1 MINNENTNNDKQ
13 ITKVGKIRFRS
24 IYVWASVFLFIVL
37 VKMFIFI
44 SNMSD
49 LNYRMLNYVIEK
61 NNNLNFSDA
70 DIFEHYGTVYFDF
83 ENCYSNYQDIVD
95 SFTEY
100 MEKHPDIYH
109 DDPPNTYLRFSHK
122 INHNH
127 SETFLE
133 FSNLWDGKKH
143 KTFEV
148 GELYEYCA
156 NYLHLNNNIKIT
168 CIKILYFDTRDLG
181 SKTEDILKVFDGIE
195 EFHIKG
201 SEDEKNTFIEIIN
214 KQFPGSKIFYN
225 GLEER
230 K

>member
-49 LNYRMLNYVIEK
+49 FNYRMLNYVIKK
-61 NNNLNFSDA
+61 NKNLNFSDA
-70 DIFEHYGTVYFDF
+70 DISEHYGTVYFDF

-109 DDPPNTYLRFSHK
+109 DDPPKTYLRFLHK

-156 NYLHLNNNIKIT
+156 NYLYLNNNIKIT
-168 CIKILYFDTRDLG
+168 CIKILCFDTRDLG
-181 SKTEDILKVFDGIE
+181 SKTENILKVFDGIE
-195 EFHIKG
+195 EFYITG
-201 SEDEKNTFIEIIN
+201 SEDVKNKYIEIIN
-214 KQFPGSKIFYN
+214 KQFPESKIFYN

>member
-44 SNMSD
+44 SNMSNS
-49 LNYRMLNYVIEK
+49 NYRMLNYVIKENK
-61 NNNLNFSDA
+61 NLDHGDA
-70 DIFEHYGTVYFDF
+70 DIIEIHGTVYFTF
-83 ENCYSNYQDIVD
+83 ENCDSNYQDIVD

-100 MEKHPDIYH
+100 MEKHPDIYY
-109 DDPPNTYLRFSHK
+109 DDPPNIHLYFMHK

-127 SETFLE
+127 SEPFLQ
-133 FSNLWDGKKH
+133 FSNQWDGKIH

-148 GELYEYCA
+148 GDLGEYCVM
-156 NYLHLNNNIKIT
+156 YLRMENNIKIT
-168 CIKILYFDTRDLG
+168 CIKTLTFDTYELG
-181 SKTEDILKVFDGIE
+181 SYTEDVLKVFDGIE
-195 EFHIKG
+195 EFYITG
-201 SEDEKNTFIEIIN
+201 SEDVKNKYIEIIN